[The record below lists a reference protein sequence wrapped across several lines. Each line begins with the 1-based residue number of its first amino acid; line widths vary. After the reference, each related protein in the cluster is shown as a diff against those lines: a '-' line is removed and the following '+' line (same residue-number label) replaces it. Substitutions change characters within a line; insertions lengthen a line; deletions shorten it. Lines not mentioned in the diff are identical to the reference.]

1 MIGSLSFTGLSASF
15 LTDQSDNFGF
25 CYGFTKIELQ
35 TTLILLSDEYDSE
48 KTRFVVNFLSQS
60 IFTCFFYF
68 ELVIGFFQIY
78 P

>member
-15 LTDQSDNFGF
+15 LIDQSDNFGF